1 MTKQIE
7 TITLPNGLILE
18 IMDRSRPIAADTTQ
32 VVFVAQMV
40 VALDESFFS
49 SPEHYEATRKV
60 FGPQLTYTYRKERT
74 FVRTQDKDM
83 VFKDLAETFKKDTL
97 AYLSHRDFPRRFA
110 LSKLRDILSHPYKY
124 SPPQDIEAA
133 GEET

>member
-1 MTKQIE
+1 MTKLTE

-18 IMDRSRPIAADTTQ
+18 IIDRSRLIAADTTQ
-32 VVFVAQMV
+32 VVFVAQIV
-40 VALDESFFS
+40 VTLDESFFS
-49 SPEHYEATRKV
+49 GPEHYETTRKV

-74 FVRTQDKDM
+74 FVRIQDKDS
-83 VFKDLAETFKKDTL
+83 VFNDLVETFKNDTMV
-97 AYLSHRDFPRRFA
+97 YLSHRDFPRRFA

-124 SPPQDIEAA
+124 SPPQNIETS

>member
-1 MTKQIE
+1 MTKLIE

-18 IMDRSRPIAADTTQ
+18 IIDRSRPIAADTTQ
-32 VVFVAQMV
+32 VVFVAQIV
-40 VALDESFFS
+40 VTLDESFFS
-49 SPEHYEATRKV
+49 GREHYEATRKV

-74 FVRTQDKDM
+74 FVRTQDKDS
-83 VFKDLAETFKKDTL
+83 VFSDLVETFKNDTM

-124 SPPQDIEAA
+124 SPPQSIETS